1 VVSAK
6 ARGRGGM
13 WAGRSD
19 QAVQRRAGQLERRRV
34 GTADGGSERCASGAR
49 AGRAVGAATHAGPA
63 LGGQAGRRPWAH
75 EVGGPRPYTN

>member
-34 GTADGGSERCASGAR
+34 GTADGGSERCASGASSRSGDACR
-49 AGRAVGAATHAGPA
+49 AGSRGGRLGDGHGPTK
-63 LGGQAGRRPWAH
+63 LGGQDH
-75 EVGGPRPYTN
+75 ILISN

>member
-1 VVSAK
+1 VWLV
-6 ARGRGGM
+6 
-13 WAGRSD
+13 
-19 QAVQRRAGQLERRRV
+19 RRRV
-34 GTADGGSERCASGAR
+34 GGVACGQAGRTKRCRGARGSWSGGAWARRTAGASGAR

>member
-34 GTADGGSERCASGAR
+34 GTADGGSERCASGASSRSGDACR
-49 AGRAVGAATHAGPA
+49 AGSRGAGWATAM
-63 LGGQAGRRPWAH
+63 
-75 EVGGPRPYTN
+75 GPRSWGAKTIY